1 MKTILFMFVAM
12 LTMTFASCGNQSTT
26 KVDTENDT
34 ENDTVKVDTMFTD
47 SVNVNDS
54 LVVEDSLSVM
64 ADTCD
69 VIE

>member
-34 ENDTVKVDTMFTD
+34 VKVDTMFTD
-47 SVNVNDS
+47 SMNVNDS
-54 LVVEDSLSVM
+54 LVVEDSLSVV

>member
-1 MKTILFMFVAM
+1 MRTILFMFVAM

-26 KVDTENDT
+26 KVST

-47 SVNVNDS
+47 SMNVNDS

>member
-34 ENDTVKVDTMFTD
+34 VKIDTMFTD

>member
-34 ENDTVKVDTMFTD
+34 VKVDTMFTD
-47 SVNVNDS
+47 SMNVNDS

>member
-26 KVDTENDT
+26 KVDT

>member
-26 KVDTENDT
+26 KVNT

-47 SVNVNDS
+47 SMNVNDS
-54 LVVEDSLSVM
+54 LVVEDSLSVV

>member
-26 KVDTENDT
+26 KVDA

>member
-1 MKTILFMFVAM
+1 MRTILFMFVAM

-26 KVDTENDT
+26 KVST